1 MQPECIVGH
10 LLVFFIQYFETFLV
24 EFGFYTVFPCY
35 ILLKSR
41 VDYYQLWSDNKQ
53 GKVIINIYRNSILIE
68 SFKDKPH
75 TFYMLH
81 PGFSPRDSVMQDDTK
96 YIVVE
101 VSEDCFDDQSELPK
115 KV

>member
-1 MQPECIVGH
+1 M
-10 LLVFFIQYFETFLV
+10 
-24 EFGFYTVFPCY
+24 
-35 ILLKSR
+35 
-41 VDYYQLWSDNKQ
+41 
-53 GKVIINIYRNSILIE
+53 INIYRNSILIE

-81 PGFSPRDSVMQDDTK
+81 PGFSPRDFVMQDATK